1 MQKKDT
7 IQMRVSVPINFAF
20 TTPFRQAGLI
30 FFFGAKKKETVALK
44 HKGITVS
51 LAQPQQEE
59 AFFSPWLLFAAN
71 GGRTGRTGKLYTAK
85 EKKKNMLIE
94 KAKKVKR

>member
-30 FFFGAKKKETVALK
+30 FFFWCKKIALK

-59 AFFSPWLLFAAN
+59 AFFSPGYYSQLMVGELEELGN
-71 GGRTGRTGKLYTAK
+71 STLQ
-85 EKKKNMLIE
+85 KKKNLLME

>member
-59 AFFSPWLLFAAN
+59 AFFSPGYYSQLMVGELEELGN
-71 GGRTGRTGKLYTAK
+71 STLQKKRKRTC
-85 EKKKNMLIE
+85 
-94 KAKKVKR
+94 

>member
-30 FFFGAKKKETVALK
+30 FSFGAKKKNGCIKAQRNHGLPCTTTTGR
-44 HKGITVS
+44 GI
-51 LAQPQQEE
+51 
-59 AFFSPWLLFAAN
+59 FFPRLLFAAN

>member
-1 MQKKDT
+1 
-7 IQMRVSVPINFAF
+7 MRVSVPINFAF

-30 FFFGAKKKETVALK
+30 FFFWCKKKKTVALK

-71 GGRTGRTGKLYTAK
+71 GGRTGRAGKLYTAK
-85 EKKKNMLIE
+85 EKELADGEGKE
-94 KAKKVKR
+94 SEEVRC